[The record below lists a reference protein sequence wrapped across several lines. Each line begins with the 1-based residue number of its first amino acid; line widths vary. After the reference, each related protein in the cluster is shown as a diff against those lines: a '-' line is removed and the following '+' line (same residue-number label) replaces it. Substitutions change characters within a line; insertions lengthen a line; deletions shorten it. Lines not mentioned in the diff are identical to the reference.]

1 MGMINVASEY
11 IFDISL
17 IGALVKVHRS
27 GSGPDEDVGIISDVF
42 INGVGNSC
50 AKFSYGNQFETIT
63 MPQLIAGSRSI
74 YILSDFKDTKVDLPL
89 MPLG

>member
-1 MGMINVASEY
+1 MININSEY
-11 IFDISL
+11 VLSPNL
-17 IGALVKVHRS
+17 IGALVKVYRS

-63 MPQLIAGSRSI
+63 IPQLIAGSRSI
-74 YILSDFKDTKVDLPL
+74 YILSDFKEVKVDLPL
-89 MPLG
+89 MPL